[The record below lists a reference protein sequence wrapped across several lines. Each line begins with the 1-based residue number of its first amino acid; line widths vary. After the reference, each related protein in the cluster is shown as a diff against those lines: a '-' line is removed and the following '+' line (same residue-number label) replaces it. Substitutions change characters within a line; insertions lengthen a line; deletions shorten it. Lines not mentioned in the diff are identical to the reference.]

1 MYYNQFFV
9 ANNNNEDPLMA
20 NYYYYD
26 NITSPH
32 QQTNAAVIKQED
44 LIPVFQYNSSYATVL
59 QDDNFSIASYPIV
72 PELRVA
78 PTPLPLLP
86 TSAVAASTTTTATYL
101 QVDQPQQF
109 YYQSDLSPQL
119 SECFSTSSASSNGF
133 NMSYYPQ
140 ADPVFMDSLFPPVM
154 DSNSSSSSSNGSDD
168 GTRRKR
174 KTTSLTD
181 KRHICPVCSHR

>member
-1 MYYNQFFV
+1 MNYMYYNQFFT

-26 NITSPH
+26 NNTSPN
-32 QQTNAAVIKQED
+32 QQTHAVIKQED
-44 LIPVFQYNSSYATVL
+44 LIPVFQYNNNYANVL

-72 PELRVA
+72 PDLHVA
-78 PTPLPLLP
+78 PPSVAS
-86 TSAVAASTTTTATYL
+86 SAATYL
-101 QVDQPQQF
+101 QVDQTQQF

-119 SECFSTSSASSNGF
+119 SECFSTSSASTNGF

-140 ADPVFMDSLFPPVM
+140 DPLFMDSLFPPVM
-154 DSNSSSSSSNGSDD
+154 DSSSNDD
-168 GTRRKR
+168 SSNSTKKKRR
-174 KTTSLTD
+174 TTALTE